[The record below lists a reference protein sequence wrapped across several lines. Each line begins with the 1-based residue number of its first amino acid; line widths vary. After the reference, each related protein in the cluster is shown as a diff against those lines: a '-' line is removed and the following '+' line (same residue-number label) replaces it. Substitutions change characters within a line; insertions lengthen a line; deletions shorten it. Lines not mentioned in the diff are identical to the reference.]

1 MYSQFDLDHM
11 DENTY
16 REFQFWD
23 GQISR
28 KELDNPRNYAKMD
41 NMKDTEIQSDLW
53 DEYLAIQEAEMNM
66 DAPDSYQLR
75 GTSEEE
81 MEAEALKEAE
91 LGQEPEIASDEEIKV
106 LMRELWEEFV
116 PAQDEEYTERDVF
129 NDFYADQY
137 EDFNE

>member
-1 MYSQFDLDHM
+1 MDSQFDLDHM
-11 DENTY
+11 DDNTY